1 MLDEQDARRRRRAA
15 GGAPSSGRKKEQQ
28 RDRARRKLQLGPPG
42 RVSNSRARPGRAL
55 GSPRRVLVQQRLGND
70 GTIQGVPLAE
80 RSSAAVSSVSSP
92 GAGSLRPFGSPTFDD
107 ALRGLRGLVPSTG
120 ETPPVSRDA
129 LSRVVSDLLTGDRN
143 QPSPFIGQETVD
155 QLQRH
160 LGFENFDGIAST
172 PQPSQAVPY
181 NEASTDLI
189 TPDATPDHRPE
200 ELEPSGTR
208 MTAADPHG
216 AAYDAYG
223 SGRAGDE
230 AEIGITGGAS
240 TMRDYIRALYDLSRL
255 TGASD
260 ADENDSDAGTDDD
273 DLDFST
279 DEDDAPAAASAG
291 TDARG
296 VDAGTDARG
305 VDSSTQATGNDAS
318 TQADITAELNVKAR
332 RDAADA
338 MRRSPG
344 IMKLI
349 KSGIFKFDDFLTNG
363 ALDLRKIAA
372 VRRDIADRVE
382 STEESYAR
390 AARAKGY
397 TPSGAAFPI
406 EGINNI
412 VAGVRRIP
420 GTKYVMY
427 QGPQYVNG

>member
-1 MLDEQDARRRRRAA
+1 M
-15 GGAPSSGRKKEQQ
+15 
-28 RDRARRKLQLGPPG
+28 
-42 RVSNSRARPGRAL
+42 
-55 GSPRRVLVQQRLGND
+55 
-70 GTIQGVPLAE
+70 PLAE

-92 GAGSLRPFGSPTFDD
+92 GAGSLRTFGSPTFDD
-107 ALRGLRGLVPSTG
+107 ARRGLRGLVPSTG
-120 ETPPVSRDA
+120 ETPPVSRDE
-129 LSRVVSDLLTGDRN
+129 LSRDISEILTGDRN

-155 QLQRH
+155 QLQRR

-200 ELEPSGTR
+200 ELEPSGTL

-223 SGRAGDE
+223 SGRAGDD
-230 AEIGITGGAS
+230 AEIGITGGAT
-240 TMRDYIRALYDLSRL
+240 TMRDYIRAFWDLERL
-255 TGASD
+255 MRGDTGA
-260 ADENDSDAGTDDD
+260 NNGVDAGEPIPDDPIPDDPTSEEDDD
-273 DLDFST
+273 DDDDPISE
-279 DEDDAPAAASAG
+279 DDDDDIDDPIPEEDDDIDDPIPEDDDDIDDPIPEEDDAPAAAGVG

-296 VDAGTDARG
+296 VDA
-305 VDSSTQATGNDAS
+305 S
-318 TQADITAELNVKAR
+318 TQADVAAELNVKAR

-338 MRRSPG
+338 LRRSPG

-372 VRRDIADRVE
+372 VRRYIADRVE

-390 AARAKGY
+390 AAQAKGY
-397 TPSGAAFPI
+397 TPSGVAYPI
-406 EGINNI
+406 TGVNNI